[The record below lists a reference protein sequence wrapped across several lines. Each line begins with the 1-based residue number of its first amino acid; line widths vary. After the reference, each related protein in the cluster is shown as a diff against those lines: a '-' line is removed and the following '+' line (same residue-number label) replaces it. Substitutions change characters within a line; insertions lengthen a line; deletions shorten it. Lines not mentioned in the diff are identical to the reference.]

1 MQLQLAGVVAGLEH
15 EMTAEF
21 RQYRHQKV
29 IGGGFKRLQKREK
42 DFNEEQRKGLFLIL
56 YIEKRVQFTNYVQI
70 LQIVKYIVNCK
81 V

>member
-1 MQLQLAGVVAGLEH
+1 MYINMQLQLAGAVAGLEH

-42 DFNEEQRKGLFLIL
+42 DFNEEQRKRFIFNFIYRETRRIL
-56 YIEKRVQFTNYVQI
+56 RNYVRKTSTS
-70 LQIVKYIVNCK
+70 L
-81 V
+81 